1 MVSNGLRGPIESIID
16 KTRNYIVNYKQ
27 DQDRISKK
35 GCETMDCSELVCR
48 YAAKIEWSRSPKW
61 WGTKDLIKC
70 ATNHP
75 EWLIKRKDNIPKR
88 GDIFLWNG
96 HTGIVIEY
104 DKNNDIVTTIESISS
119 TTKGE
124 KPIDYENYPNTRL
137 KGVVKMKFYRTDKHL
152 IGHGIPCYFYSFA
165 VHYSKQDKK

>member
-1 MVSNGLRGPIESIID
+1 
-16 KTRNYIVNYKQ
+16 
-27 DQDRISKK
+27 
-35 GCETMDCSELVCR
+35 MDCSELVCR
-48 YAAKIEWSRSPKW
+48 YAAKIEWSRAPKW

-96 HTGIVIEY
+96 HTGVVIDY
-104 DKNNDIVTTIESISS
+104 DVDTKIVTTIESISS
-119 TTKGE
+119 TIHKE
-124 KPIDYENYPNTRL
+124 KPVL
-137 KGVVKMKFYRTDKHL
+137 KGYKDYPDVKLHGVIKMAFYRDGRHL